1 MPDRD
6 LPFNI
11 DAEQRLL
18 SCLFFD
24 SSQIHLCIS
33 NKLKTSDF
41 YWQANQKIYD
51 AIIATYHKGFNVDPA
66 TVSDELM
73 NNWGLEMCG
82 WLDWLFVLAWMEI
95 TADKTLDYLKI
106 VIDRSKQR
114 SFIKACNKAVS
125 KAYDTFNENI
135 ISDLRVEMNK
145 ALNWDIVDWQ
155 WWKIWDVYDSFL
167 KELESW
173 WVKPIC
179 LTGIDSLDYYTKGF
193 GETSIWVIWA
203 RSSTGKS
210 TFVYNLL
217 LNAIQQWVKCWL
229 FSLEVSKEEVW
240 AKVISN
246 IWGIAGWN
254 FSAWNLN
261 EDVIARVKEIK
272 SDIEAI
278 NDYLY
283 VYDKIRR
290 YDDIISQM
298 YALAWQWVKLFAI
311 DHILLI
317 KGNGKSQ
324 SKAADVWEIVNGFKW
339 LAQEL
344 WVCIILVS
352 QFSRWIDKRYDW
364 DKEPVMSDFAWSS
377 DIENIANVALWLQR
391 QEQVDKDMPVVD
403 DRRGTMDCYIMKNRN
418 GDCWHLVFK
427 ADMAR
432 CKITDMPN
440 WEHPQDNIVIN
451 REIPKWKPATIDEV
465 FADIEEEISECPF

>member
-1 MPDRD
+1 MNERE
-6 LPFNI
+6 LPYNT

-24 SSQIHLCIS
+24 ASQIHLCIS
-33 NKLKTSDF
+33 NKLKPTDF
-41 YWQANQKIYD
+41 YWQCNQKIYN
-51 AIIATYHKGFNVDPA
+51 AIIDVYHKWATVDPS
-66 TVSDELM
+66 TVANEMMD
-73 NNWGLEMCG
+73 NWWLDSCW
-82 WLDWLFVLAWMEI
+82 WLDWLFEI
-95 TADKTLDYLKI
+95 AALEFNADKTLDYLRI

-114 SFIKACNKAVS
+114 TFIKACNKAIT
-125 KAYDTFNENI
+125 KAYDTFNDNV

-145 ALNWDIVDWQ
+145 ALNGDIVDWQ
-155 WWKIWDVYDSFL
+155 WWKIWDVYENFL
-167 KELESW
+167 KQLESW

-193 GETSIWVIWA
+193 WETAVWVIWA

-210 TFVYNLL
+210 TFIYNLL
-217 LNAIQQWVKCWL
+217 LNAIRQWTKCWL

-246 IWGIAGWN
+246 VGWIN
-254 FSAWNLN
+254 WWDFTVSNIN
-261 EDVIARVKEIK
+261 QEVINRVKEIK
-272 SDIEAI
+272 PEIDKI

-290 YDDIISQM
+290 YDDIVSQI
-298 YALAWQWVKLFAI
+298 YALVWQWVKIFAI

-317 KGNGKSQ
+317 KWNTKSQ

-352 QFSRWIDKRYDW
+352 QFSRWIDKRFDW
-364 DKEPVMSDFAWSS
+364 EKEPVMSDFAWSS

-391 QEQVDKDMPVVD
+391 AEQIDKDLSFAD
-403 DRRGTMDCYIMKNRN
+403 WKRWTMDCYIMKNRN
-418 GDCWHLVFK
+418 WDTWHLLFK

-432 CKITDMPN
+432 CRITDMPD
-440 WEHPQDNIVIN
+440 WKEPEKEVVIQRN
-451 REIPKWKPATIDEV
+451 DIPKWEPATIDDV
-465 FADIEEEISECPF
+465 FADVEEEIPF